1 MKFTIYQASRQ
12 GGRKNN
18 QDRVAYSY
26 SREALLM
33 VVADGMGGHM
43 HGEIAAQIAVQTL
56 TDHFQKMAKPRLADP
71 MAFLAA
77 TITGAHYAINDYA
90 VEQDL
95 MEIPHTTCVAA
106 VVQDNTAYWAHVGDS
121 RLYLFSDGSLIA
133 RTEDHTAVAQLVR
146 DGIISEE
153 EAGTHPE
160 RNKVSNCLGGYVTPQ
175 VECSTPIPLHDADT
189 LLLCTDGIWGMIT
202 IPEASALLHA
212 YTLEDAVRHLMDHA
226 EFRGGEHGDNLS
238 LIAMTWGEARMP
250 SKDSISTLAMPAGG
264 ITTQLNTL
272 SGAPPSTAAVS
283 DDEIERAI
291 AEIQQAI
298 QKISQK

>member
-56 TDHFQKMAKPRLADP
+56 TEEFQRLATPRLADP
-71 MAFLAA
+71 AAFLAE
-77 TITGAHYAINDYA
+77 TVTRAHYAINDYA

-95 MEIPHTTCVAA
+95 LEIPHTTCVAA

-153 EAGTHPE
+153 EAGSHPE
-160 RNKVSNCLGGYVTPQ
+160 RNKVSNCLGGYVAPQ
-175 VECSTPIPLHDADT
+175 VECSAPIPLHDADT
-189 LLLCTDGIWGMIT
+189 VLLCTDGIWGMIS

-212 YTLEDAVRHLMDHA
+212 YSLEDAVRHLMDHA

-238 LIAMTWGEARMP
+238 LVAMTWGEARMP

-272 SGAPPSTAAVS
+272 SAAPSAAAVS

-298 QKISQK
+298 QKISKK

>member
-56 TDHFQKMAKPRLADP
+56 TEEFQRLAAPRLADP
-71 MAFLAA
+71 AAFLAE
-77 TITGAHYAINDYA
+77 TVTRAHYAINDYA

-95 MEIPHTTCVAA
+95 LEIPHTTCVAA

-153 EAGTHPE
+153 EAGSHPE
-160 RNKVSNCLGGYVTPQ
+160 RNKVSNCLGGYVAPQ
-175 VECSTPIPLHDADT
+175 VECGAPIPLHDADT
-189 LLLCTDGIWGMIT
+189 MLLCTDGIWGMIS

-212 YTLEDAVRHLMDHA
+212 YSLEDAVRHLMDHA

-238 LIAMTWGEARMP
+238 LVAMTWGEARLP

-272 SGAPPSTAAVS
+272 SGAPPSAAAVS

-298 QKISQK
+298 QKISKK

>member
-12 GGRKNN
+12 GGRRSN

-43 HGEIAAQIAVQTL
+43 HGEIAAHIAVQTL
-56 TDHFQKMAKPRLADP
+56 TEQFQAQAKPRLADP
-71 MAFLAA
+71 RDFLAETVA
-77 TITGAHYAINDYA
+77 RAHYAINDYA
-90 VEQDL
+90 VDQDL
-95 MEIPHTTCVAA
+95 MEIPHTTVVAA
-106 VVQDNTAYWAHVGDS
+106 LVQDSTAYWAHAGDS

-160 RNKVSNCLGGYVTPQ
+160 RNRVSNCLGGYVTPE
-175 VECSTPIPLHDADT
+175 VECGAPIPLDDADT
-189 LLLCTDGIWGMIT
+189 MLLCTDGIWGMIT
-202 IPEASALLHA
+202 IPEAAAMLHA
-212 YTLEDAVRHLMDHA
+212 YALEDAVRHLMDHA

-238 LIAMTWGEARMP
+238 LIAMTWGEARLP

-272 SGAPPSTAAVS
+272 KSGPVTGAVS

-291 AEIQQAI
+291 SEIQRAI
-298 QKISQK
+298 QKISSK

>member
-12 GGRKNN
+12 GGRKSN

-56 TDHFQKMAKPRLADP
+56 TDQFQRLAKPRLPDP
-71 MAFLAA
+71 RAFLAETVA
-77 TITGAHYAINDYA
+77 RAHYAINDYA

-95 MEIPHTTCVAA
+95 MEIPHTTVVAA
-106 VVQDNTAYWAHVGDS
+106 LVQDNTAYWAHVGDS

-146 DGIISEE
+146 EGIISEE

-160 RNKVSNCLGGYVTPQ
+160 RNKVSNCLGGYVAPQ
-175 VECSTPIPLHDADT
+175 VECGAPIPLHDADT
-189 LLLCTDGIWGMIT
+189 MLLCTDGIWGMIT

-250 SKDSISTLAMPAGG
+250 SKDSISTLAMPDGG
-264 ITTQLNTL
+264 ITTQLDTL
-272 SGAPPSTAAVS
+272 SSSPAATTTVS

-298 QKISQK
+298 QKISSK

>member
-1 MKFTIYQASRQ
+1 
-12 GGRKNN
+12 
-18 QDRVAYSY
+18 
-26 SREALLM
+26 
-33 VVADGMGGHM
+33 
-43 HGEIAAQIAVQTL
+43 
-56 TDHFQKMAKPRLADP
+56 
-71 MAFLAA
+71 
-77 TITGAHYAINDYA
+77 
-90 VEQDL
+90 
-95 MEIPHTTCVAA
+95 
-106 VVQDNTAYWAHVGDS
+106 VGDS

-153 EAGTHPE
+153 EAGHHPE
-160 RNKVSNCLGGYVTPQ
+160 RNKVSNCLGGYVSPQ
-175 VECSTPIPLHDADT
+175 VECSAPIPLHDADT
-189 LLLCTDGIWGMIT
+189 LLLCTDGIWGMIS

-212 YTLEDAVRHLMDHA
+212 YSLEDAVRHLMDHA

-238 LIAMTWGEARMP
+238 LVAMTWGEARMP

-264 ITTQLNTL
+264 ITTQLDTL
-272 SGAPPSTAAVS
+272 SAPPSTAAVS

>member
-43 HGEIAAQIAVQTL
+43 HGEIAARIAVQTL
-56 TDHFQKMAKPRLADP
+56 TDEFQKLAKPRLKDP
-71 MAFLAA
+71 RAFLAE
-77 TITGAHYAINDYA
+77 TVTRAHYAINDYA

-95 MEIPHTTCVAA
+95 LEIPHTTCVAA
-106 VVQDNTAYWAHVGDS
+106 VVQDGTAYWAHVGDS

-153 EAGTHPE
+153 EAGHHPE
-160 RNKVSNCLGGYVTPQ
+160 RNKVSNCLGGYVMPQ
-175 VECSTPIPLHDADT
+175 VECSAPIPLHDTDT
-189 LLLCTDGIWGMIT
+189 LLLCTDGIWGMIS

-212 YTLEDAVRHLMDHA
+212 YSLEDAVRHLMDHA

-238 LIAMTWGEARMP
+238 LVAMTWGEPRMP

-272 SGAPPSTAAVS
+272 SVAPSMSAVS

>member
-56 TDHFQKMAKPRLADP
+56 TDRFQKHARPRLDNP
-71 MAFLAA
+71 QAFLADG
-77 TITGAHYAINDYA
+77 ITHAHFAINDYA

-95 MEIPHTTCVAA
+95 LEIPHTTVVAA

-121 RLYLFSDGSLIA
+121 RLYLFSDGGLIA
-133 RTEDHTAVAQLVR
+133 RTEDHTTVARLVR
-146 DGIISEE
+146 EGLITEE
-153 EAGTHPE
+153 EAAHHPE
-160 RNKVSNCLGGYVTPQ
+160 RNRVSNCLGGYVPPQ
-175 VECSTPIPLHDADT
+175 VECNAPIPLHDADT
-189 LLLCTDGIWGMIT
+189 MLLCTDGIWGMVS
-202 IPEASALLHA
+202 IPEVSALLHA

-238 LIAMTWGEARMP
+238 LVAMTWGEARMP
-250 SKDSISTLAMPAGG
+250 SKDSISTLALPEGG
-264 ITTQLNTL
+264 VTTQINALRPL
-272 SGAPPSTAAVS
+272 PGATAIS

-298 QKISQK
+298 KKISSK

>member
-12 GGRKNN
+12 GGRRNN

-33 VVADGMGGHM
+33 VVADGMGGHL
-43 HGEIAAQIAVQTL
+43 HGEIAAHIAVQTL
-56 TDHFQKMAKPRLADP
+56 TEQFQEHAKPRLSDP
-71 MAFLAA
+71 AAFLAE
-77 TITGAHYAINDYA
+77 TVKRAHHAINDYA

-95 MEIPHTTCVAA
+95 LEIPHTTLVAA
-106 VVQDNTAYWAHVGDS
+106 IVQDNTAYWAHVGDS

-146 DGIISEE
+146 EGVISEE

-160 RNKVSNCLGGYVTPQ
+160 RNKVSNCLGGFVPPQ
-175 VECSTPIPLHDADT
+175 VESSAPIPLHDGDT
-189 LLLCTDGIWGMIT
+189 VLLCTDGIWGMIS
-202 IPEASALLHA
+202 IAEASALLYA
-212 YTLEDAVRHLMDHA
+212 YPLEDAVRHLMDHA

-238 LIAMTWGEARMP
+238 LVAMTWGEARLP
-250 SKDSISTLAMPAGG
+250 SKDSISTLAMPPGG
-264 ITTQLNTL
+264 VTTQLNAL
-272 SGAPPSTAAVS
+272 GSVPGGPVVS
-283 DDEIERAI
+283 DEEIERAI

-298 QKISQK
+298 QKIPKK

>member
-43 HGEIAAQIAVQTL
+43 HGELAAQIAVQTL
-56 TDHFQKMAKPRLADP
+56 TDRFQKLARPRLDDP
-71 MAFLAA
+71 QAFLAD
-77 TITGAHYAINDYA
+77 TITHAHFSINDYA

-95 MEIPHTTCVAA
+95 LEIPHTTIVAA

-121 RLYLFSDGSLIA
+121 RLYLFSDGGLIA
-133 RTEDHTAVAQLVR
+133 RTEDHTTVARLVR
-146 DGIISEE
+146 EGLITEE
-153 EAGTHPE
+153 EAAHHPE
-160 RNKVSNCLGGYVTPQ
+160 RNRVSNCLGGYVPPQ
-175 VECSTPIPLHDADT
+175 VECNAPIPLHDADSM
-189 LLLCTDGIWGMIT
+189 LLCTDGIWGMVS
-202 IPEASALLHA
+202 IPEVSALLHA

-238 LIAMTWGEARMP
+238 LVAMTWGEARMP
-250 SKDSISTLAMPAGG
+250 SKDSISTLALPEGG
-264 ITTQLNTL
+264 VTTQINAMRPLP
-272 SGAPPSTAAVS
+272 GAGTVS

-298 QKISQK
+298 QKISTK

>member
-26 SREALLM
+26 SREVLLM

-43 HGEIAAQIAVQTL
+43 HGEIAAQIAVQVL
-56 TDHFQKMAKPRLADP
+56 TDQFQKMANPRLEDP
-71 MAFLAA
+71 MEFLVN
-77 TITGAHYAINDYA
+77 TVTHAHFAINDYA

-95 MEIPHTTCVAA
+95 LEIPHTTIVAA

-121 RLYLFSDGSLIA
+121 RLYLFSDGDLIA
-133 RTEDHTAVAQLVR
+133 RTEDHTAVAKLVR
-146 DGIISEE
+146 DGILSEE
-153 EAGTHPE
+153 EAGHHPD
-160 RNKVSNCLGGYVTPQ
+160 RNRVSNCLGGYVPPQ
-175 VECSTPIPLHDADT
+175 VECSAPIPLRDADT
-189 LLLCTDGIWGMIT
+189 MLLCTDGIWGMISL
-202 IPEASALLHA
+202 PEVSALLHA
-212 YTLEDAVRHLMDHA
+212 YSLEDAVRHLMDHA

-250 SKDSISTLAMPAGG
+250 SKDSISTLALPDGG
-264 ITTQLNTL
+264 VTTQINAM
-272 SGAPPSTAAVS
+272 SQMPSTTAVT

-298 QKISQK
+298 QKISVK